1 MKLGIFVNT
10 DTQLAAVSGI
20 TKAALAQGHTVNIF
34 AMDDGTRLLSN
45 PAFTALSG
53 LPGVEMAFCDHSA
66 QHLGTK
72 PGSLPDTVSCGSQ
85 FENATMNHEVDRVIV
100 L

>member
-10 DTQLAAVSGI
+10 NRHLAAVTGI
-20 TKAALAQGHTVNIF
+20 TSAAIAQGHTVSIF
-34 AMDDGTRLLSN
+34 VMDEGTRLLSE
-45 PAFTALSG
+45 PSFTALSG
-53 LPGVEMAFCDHSA
+53 QAGVTLAFCDHSA

-72 PGSLPDTVSCGSQ
+72 PASLPGTVACGSQ
-85 FENATMNHEVDRVIV
+85 FENATMNHEADRVIV

>member
-10 DTQLAAVSGI
+10 NGHLAAVAGI
-20 TKAALAQGHTVNIF
+20 TTAALAKGHSVNIF
-34 AMDDGTRLLSN
+34 AMDDGTRLLSD
-45 PAFTALSG
+45 PSFMALSG
-53 LPGVEMAFCDHSA
+53 RAGVTMAFCDHSA

-72 PGSLPDTVSCGSQ
+72 PASLPGTVSCGSQ
-85 FENATMNHEVDRVIV
+85 FENATMNHEADRVIV

>member
-1 MKLGIFVNT
+1 
-10 DTQLAAVSGI
+10 
-20 TKAALAQGHTVNIF
+20 
-34 AMDDGTRLLSN
+34 MDEGTRLLSN

-53 LPGVEMAFCDHSA
+53 RQGVTMAYCDHSA

-72 PGSLPDTVSCGSQ
+72 PASLPKAISCGSQ
-85 FENATMNHEVDRVIV
+85 FDNATMDHESDRVIV

>member
-10 DTQLAAVSGI
+10 NGHLAAVTGI
-20 TKAALAQGHTVNIF
+20 TTAALAQGHTVSIF
-34 AMDDGTRLLSN
+34 VMDEGTRLLSE
-45 PAFTALSG
+45 PSFTALSG
-53 LPGVEMAFCDHSA
+53 QAGVTMAFCDHSA

-72 PGSLPDTVSCGSQ
+72 PASLPSTVSCGSQ
-85 FENATMNHEVDRVIV
+85 FENATMIHEVDRVIV